1 VLDDGVI
8 YDTQAPWPDDA
19 SANGQSI
26 QRLSPT
32 YWGSAPYAW
41 VAASPSP
48 ADVSFSIAVLG
59 DVTGDG
65 EVTADDIDTLLH
77 VAAAATTVSHYDVN
91 NDGTVDDA
99 DVRFVVQ
106 DILGTFMGDVNL
118 DGRVDSGDLNSVGI
132 AWRIDNAS
140 GWRQGDV
147 TGDGHVNS
155 ADLNVIGLNWQSGVA
170 AAAPAHGRVPRA
182 PLQAVAIAPRY
193 AVNAQPILAD
203 RALISLGS
211 YNSKRR
217 ERLVSPLPVSAASHD
232 DLAERP
238 IAFERKH
245 RIGPFRGRRGTSLE
259 PNDASRQTKVDA
271 DKIEDIDA
279 FFAKERVL

>member
-1 VLDDGVI
+1 M
-8 YDTQAPWPDDA
+8 P
-19 SANGQSI
+19 
-26 QRLSPT
+26 
-32 YWGSAPYAW
+32 
-41 VAASPSP
+41 
-48 ADVSFSIAVLG
+48 G

-77 VAAAATTVSHYDVN
+77 VAAAGTTVSHYDVN

-99 DVRFVVQ
+99 DVQFVVQ

-170 AAAPAHGRVPRA
+170 VAAPIHGRVPRA
-182 PLQAVAIAPRY
+182 PLQAVAIAPRHV
-193 AVNAQPILAD
+193 VNVQPILAD
-203 RALISLGS
+203 RALVILGS
-211 YNSKRR
+211 DDGEQR
-217 ERLVSPLPVSAASHD
+217 ERLMSSLPVSRSEYD
-232 DLAERP
+232 DFAEVP
-238 IAFERKH
+238 FAFDRKH
-245 RIGPFRGRRGTSLE
+245 RISPFHARRRSTRLE
-259 PNDASRQTKVDA
+259 LIDISRETKTVHDQ
-271 DKIEDIDA
+271 IEEIDA
-279 FFAKERVL
+279 LFAEDRLL